1 MKNLQDVKRIVVK
14 VGSSTLT
21 HPDGGL
27 NFRKI
32 DRLAMV
38 LADIKNSGKEVILVS
53 SGAVAAGVS
62 KLKMSSR
69 PSEMKE
75 KQAAA
80 SVGQCELMFIYDKYF
95 SQYGQVVSQLLITK
109 TVLTSET
116 LRTNAVNTLET
127 LLKYGVIPIVN
138 ENDSVAVD
146 EIAYGD
152 NDTLSAVTAK
162 IIHADVLILLSDI
175 DGLFDDDPT
184 KNPHAQLIPVVE
196 ELNDD
201 IYKLA
206 KGAASKTGT
215 GGMVTKLHAAD
226 IATQS
231 GIDMVIANGANPD
244 ILYHILEGSN
254 KCTRFIA
261 KGSV

>member
-184 KNPHAQLIPVVE
+184 KNPQAQLIPVVE

-206 KGAASKTGT
+206 KGATSKTGT

>member
-184 KNPHAQLIPVVE
+184 KNPQAQLIPVVE

>member
-184 KNPHAQLIPVVE
+184 KNPQANLIPVVE

-215 GGMVTKLHAAD
+215 GGMITKLHAAD

-254 KCTRFIA
+254 MCTRFIA